1 MTVPAT
7 TRKAGPYVGN
17 GIATQFPFAF
27 KVFDRSDVGVF
38 FTDAD
43 GFTSQLV
50 LDSDYSVTLN
60 TDQDTN
66 PGGTVAYPISGSPL
80 DAASRLTML
89 GTLVAQQMTDLTN
102 GSRFLP
108 QVQEN
113 AFDYA
118 TILIQQLEEA
128 MGRTLRASPGT
139 NLNLQFPAPSSG
151 KFLRWRPDLTGL
163 ENADAADTAFGLQG
177 LLADVTDGSLGGS
190 MVGFNPALSYLPGSV
205 GARLLD
211 IAVTSDSAKGAA
223 LVGYKPLFT
232 GAIGRTLSA
241 RLGDVVSVKDFGAKG
256 DGATNDAAAF
266 QAAIDYCEAQGG
278 GTVFAPRGRYMIG
291 SALTMKRK
299 VGVEGAG
306 IDATILQ
313 PTFSGVLFSID
324 LTYLTPVAGFP
335 DASVYWRK
343 FTIDCVAQTGVSGIK
358 MVQCRFS
365 EISEIKFRGCV
376 ENIHIDRGRKHSI
389 HTIYSEGTATL
400 KVGSITLTST
410 NTSDYVFE
418 THVRDV
424 HFHNN
429 YTTGTQPVLIYIRR
443 GALVLVSDVTL
454 NDGWQGNVTAAV
466 GIILENDCQGCKVSN
481 AVLAAVS
488 DGVRLQVGSGPSI
501 APSYCNLFNVDI
513 DQARSSAVNMA
524 GAAYCTFVGCK
535 FSSSGVMPTITAVVV
550 SGGAGNNQFI
560 GCHVDNYNGAGGT
573 AFDFTGVTGNRV
585 QDCIISNCTNGVQIG
600 ASTTTQ
606 AIIGCLF
613 AAVTN
618 RITGLPAQSGNV
630 IKNNSGHR
638 LTTNLS
644 PAMAAS
650 AAVTTNNTG
659 YACTVHIT
667 GGTVTIISVNG
678 IFTGLT
684 SGTVRLEPGDTIAI
698 TYSVAPS
705 WIWIPSWG

>member
-1 MTVPAT
+1 MTVPVQDPVTAHT
-7 TRKAGPYVGN
+7 GN
-17 GIATQFPFAF
+17 GVTTNFSYDFLLLDEADLLVYVDNVLKSLATDYTLTGIGNPAGGEVVFATAPATSAAVLF
-27 KVFDRSDVGVF
+27 QRSVVLERQTDYQYAGDFQSDTVNRDFDRLMMAHQDTRVLAGRTIRLPPSETSTGPLPSVAARALKALGF
-38 FTDAD
+38 DAAGNPVAIAGAGD
-43 GFTSQLV
+43 ASQLA
-50 LDSDYSVTLN
+50 LLLQDDSES
-60 TDQDTN
+60 
-66 PGGTVAYPISGSPL
+66 A
-80 DAASRLTML
+80 
-89 GTLVAQQMTDLTN
+89 N
-102 GSRFLP
+102 GSGL
-108 QVQEN
+108 VG
-113 AFDYA
+113 FD
-118 TILIQQLEEA
+118 
-128 MGRTLRASPGT
+128 
-139 NLNLQFPAPSSG
+139 PSLSY
-151 KFLRWRPDLTGL
+151 P
-163 ENADAADTAFGLQG
+163 ADTIGARLSG
-177 LLADVTDGSLGGS
+177 LADV
-190 MVGFNPALSYLPGSV
+190 A
-205 GARLLD
+205 
-211 IAVTSDSAKGAA
+211 DSTKGAA
-223 LVGYKPLFT
+223 LAGYKAAYT
-232 GAIGRTLSA
+232 GAVGRTLAA

-278 GTVFAPRGRYMIG
+278 GTVFVPRGRYMIG
-291 SALTMKRK
+291 SALAMKRK

-343 FTIDCVAQTGVSGIK
+343 LTIDCVAQTGVTGIK

-429 YTTGTQPVLIYIRR
+429 YTTGTQPVLLYIRR

-454 NDGWQGNVTAAV
+454 NDGWQGNATAAV

-481 AVLAAVS
+481 VVLAAVS

-550 SGGAGNNQFI
+550 SGGAGNNQFL
-560 GCHVDNYNGAGGT
+560 GCHVDNYNGVGGT

-585 QDCIISNCTNGVQIG
+585 QDCIISNCTNGIQIG

-606 AIIGCLF
+606 AVIGCLF
-613 AAVTN
+613 ASVTN
-618 RITGLPAQSGNV
+618 RITGTPGQTGNV

-698 TYSVAPS
+698 TYSAAPN
-705 WIWIPSWG
+705 WIWVPSWG